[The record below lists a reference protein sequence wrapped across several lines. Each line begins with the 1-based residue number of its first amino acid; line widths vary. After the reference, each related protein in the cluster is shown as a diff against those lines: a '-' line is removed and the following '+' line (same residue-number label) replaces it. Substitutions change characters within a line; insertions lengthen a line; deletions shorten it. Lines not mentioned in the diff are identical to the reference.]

1 MAKIGF
7 STSHFCE
14 VVPCTVDLLNQAIDS
29 AAVKNVCDLIA
40 QVLLK
45 VKQGKMSRTEFEN
58 YKKAMKKQLPVLT
71 PHAIFKN
78 GERKN
83 SEAIP
88 SGLSMY
94 DIDHIENPRGYYQSM
109 VADRISELGIVMAYV
124 TPSTEGLRLIFEMPQ
139 GMTLAEAQK
148 WMSEQLGDN
157 DYDGSVKDYA
167 RCSYLVPRAYLLYL
181 DEEELLK
188 DRQVEAATPQVA
200 KPLEEKPVA
209 NNEVA
214 VSPEQQNRNLR
225 IFDLCLKE
233 AGLKPESIDVVGVH
247 NWHNSL
253 VAVLSIG
260 ICRLMS
266 QQELLNVLVQRM
278 PNYVKEQDCQRLVD
292 DFYEKYTNSNA
303 PMTLTL
309 RNIYAESIKDP
320 GVSKTQK
327 SQTLSSVP
335 PQMPE
340 KLPKLIKLLV
350 SKEPENVR
358 PSVAMGAFP
367 ALGAHLHDVHFL
379 YADNTYREATFMHHT
394 MAKTATGK
402 AGVSRVCEAIMK
414 DIEERDQVNRQ
425 REQDYKDEC
434 ARLGSNKQ
442 RPDRPADLVVQ
453 MLLSD
458 ITIAALN
465 RKGADADGH
474 FIYSLLNEVELFN
487 QVDPS
492 PKKTLLR
499 NIIQT
504 AFDCDWFGQERVGEK
519 SVTARYRLRW
529 NWNTSS
535 TIKRGQDFY
544 QPMLAD
550 GSFNRISFSTIVP
563 TDDGKIP
570 KHGFYDVKFM
580 AKLKPYIDRL
590 NAAQGN
596 YDLKKAQ
603 LLIERLNEEAVD
615 TARLSDD
622 DAYEDT
628 SHRAIIIA
636 WLRAMV
642 LYVAEGKWSKE
653 IEDFAM
659 WSFRY
664 DMWCKMTFFGEEMR
678 KQMAHEVVG
687 KSRGPRNMLDML
699 PTEFTTV
706 DAEAVRLKV
715 GKQDHDPYKMLWT
728 WENRGYIQQDP
739 LTGVYRKTDQ
749 YLAKHTQAA

>member
-40 QVLLK
+40 QALLK

-78 GERKN
+78 GERN
-83 SEAIP
+83 NLNAIP

-109 VADRISELGIVMAYV
+109 VADRISELGIVMAYM

-139 GMTLAEAQK
+139 GMTLAGAQK
-148 WMSEQLGDN
+148 WMSEQLGDS

-188 DRQVEAATPQVA
+188 DRQVEAATPQAA

-209 NNEVA
+209 QNEVA

-442 RPDRPADLVVQ
+442 RPDRPDDLVVQ

-603 LLIERLNEEAVD
+603 LLIDRLNEEAVD